1 MSWVSIIL
9 SIIAGMTFILA
20 AVHLHVWVRDRT
32 AFVNLLFSIS
42 AASAA
47 SIAIMELA
55 LMHAHT
61 PDEFSTVLRWMHVP
75 AASIM
80 ISIVWF
86 IRSYLGAGRLWL
98 AWSITGLRILV
109 LIINF
114 SVSPNVTFEAVHA
127 LNSVTFLGET
137 LSVPVGDNNPW
148 RLLIHLSMLLF
159 LIYVLDAAFAA
170 RKIGQGRKAL
180 VLGISVT
187 LLIVFAAISSGLM
200 VRGIIPGPF
209 VSIIYLFIV
218 LPMAFELSMDLIHTR
233 QLSRKLTESEE
244 RMRLAA
250 RAADLG
256 LWDWDVVRDEI
267 WIDDFGT
274 GRVARPIH
282 GSTSLGHYM
291 QLVHPVDRKS
301 LREALDRAIEDDEDF
316 QAEFRMGGPN
326 GGERWIAASGQVERD
341 ANGQPLR
348 LRGISIDIST
358 QKKSENAL
366 ERSRS
371 ALTHSQRISAMG
383 QLSMALAHELNQ
395 PLGAILRN
403 SEAGEMNLHHDP
415 LDLDELRAIFVDI
428 QNDGQ
433 RAAAVINRMRA
444 LLKYRELRMK
454 TIALPDLIR
463 EVENV
468 LTPELKRRHVTLHI
482 AISDNLPV
490 ICGDRV
496 HLQQVLLNLIIN
508 SMDAMEKTEAAS
520 RHIEILA
527 EPADEG
533 QIEIAVKDMGAG
545 FGPDQLQQLF
555 EGFFTTKSDGMGMG
569 LAICKTI
576 IESHGGHIRAKNNEK
591 SGACVSFTLPVGQDE
606 CLS

>member
-55 LMHAHT
+55 LLHAHT
-61 PDEFSTVLRWMHVP
+61 PDEYGTILRWMHVP
-75 AASIM
+75 AAVII

-86 IRSYLGAGRLWL
+86 IRSYLGTGRLWL
-98 AWSITGLRILV
+98 AWAITGLRILV

-127 LNSVTFLGET
+127 LNSVSFLGET

-170 RKIGQGRKAL
+170 RKIGQGREAL

-187 LLIVFAAISSGLM
+187 LLILFAAISSGLM

-256 LWDWDVVRDEI
+256 MWDWDVEQDEVR
-267 WIDDFGT
+267 IDDFGT
-274 GRVARPIH
+274 ARVARPSQ
-282 GSTSLGHYM
+282 GSATMDHYM
-291 QLVHPVDRKS
+291 ELVHPADRKS
-301 LREALDRAIEDDEDF
+301 LREALNRAIEDDEDF
-316 QAEFRMGGPN
+316 QAEFRMTGLKGD
-326 GGERWIAASGQVERD
+326 ERWIAATGQVERD
-341 ANGQPLR
+341 AHGEPLR
-348 LRGISIDIST
+348 LRGISTDISN
-358 QKKSENAL
+358 QKQFENEL
-366 ERSRS
+366 ETSRRVL
-371 ALTHSQRISAMG
+371 AHSQRISAMG

-403 SEAGEMNLHHDP
+403 AEAGEMNLRHDP

-428 QNDGQ
+428 QSDGQ
-433 RAAAVINRMRA
+433 RAAEVINRMRS
-444 LLKYRELRMK
+444 LLKYRELRME
-454 TIALPDLIR
+454 TIQLPDLIR

-468 LTPELKRRHVTLHI
+468 LAPELKRRHVTLHTTV
-482 AISDNLPV
+482 SDRLSA

-508 SMDAMEKTEAAS
+508 SMDAMETTETAS
-520 RHIEILA
+520 RHVEILA
-527 EPADEG
+527 HPADEG
-533 QIEIAVKDMGAG
+533 QVELAVKDTGTG
-545 FGPDQLQQLF
+545 FAPDQLQHLF
-555 EGFFTTKSDGMGMG
+555 EAFFTTKSDGMGMG

-576 IESHGGHIRAKNNEK
+576 IESHEGHIRARNNAE
-591 SGACVSFTLPVGQDE
+591 SGACVSFTLPVYQYG
-606 CLS
+606 CVT